1 MKSEC
6 DAPLLINSFTI
17 FLLGNGKHGFK
28 WESRD
33 FVSIFVLIIRRLI
46 FVRFDAKVIE
56 ANLTWPEMRK
66 LSYLVKF
73 DFISILL

>member
-28 WESRD
+28 TRHNKWESRD
-33 FVSIFVLIIRRLI
+33 FVSIFVLISRRLI

-56 ANLTWPEMRK
+56 AN
-66 LSYLVKF
+66 
-73 DFISILL
+73 